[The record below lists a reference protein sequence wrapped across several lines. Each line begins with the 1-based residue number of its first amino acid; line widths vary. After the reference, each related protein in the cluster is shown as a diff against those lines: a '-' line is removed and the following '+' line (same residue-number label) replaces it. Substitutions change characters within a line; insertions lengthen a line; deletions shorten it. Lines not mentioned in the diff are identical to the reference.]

1 MLHPVGSLPA
11 SVYWRRRAVAI
22 AAALGVLLMV
32 WVALPHGD
40 GGGGGRQDTAA
51 LVGSPSPI
59 GGGADLAG
67 RDAAGGRPRPG
78 RQHRRGRRR
87 PGHTDDQPGRPPP
100 PPKPCTDR
108 ALSLRVVPERPAYQV
123 GAKPVFDLVVRN
135 VSAASCV
142 RDLGARL
149 QEVLLYAGARR
160 LWSSNDCYPEGER
173 NVRVLR
179 PAESATFS
187 VEWSGLS
194 SRPSCAGTRVRV
206 GTGTYAAVARLGTL
220 VSPRARLDLR

>member
-22 AAALGVLLMV
+22 AAALGVLLVV

-40 GGGGGRQDTAA
+40 GGSGSGRQDTAA

-59 GGGADLAG
+59 GGEPTSLAATPPAGDPGRAGSTGAGGAG
-67 RDAAGGRPRPG
+67 PATPTTTGPAAAAAEALHRPCPLAAGGPRAARVPGRRQAGVRPGGAQCLGGLVRPRP
-78 RQHRRGRRR
+78 RR
-87 PGHTDDQPGRPPP
+87 
-100 PPKPCTDR
+100 
-108 ALSLRVVPERPAYQV
+108 
-123 GAKPVFDLVVRN
+123 
-135 VSAASCV
+135 
-142 RDLGARL
+142 RL

-194 SRPSCAGTRVRV
+194 SRPSCAGTRARV

>member
-1 MLHPVGSLPA
+1 M
-11 SVYWRRRAVAI
+11 
-22 AAALGVLLMV
+22 
-32 WVALPHGD
+32 
-40 GGGGGRQDTAA
+40 
-51 LVGSPSPI
+51 
-59 GGGADLAG
+59 
-67 RDAAGGRPRPG
+67 
-78 RQHRRGRRR
+78 
-87 PGHTDDQPGRPPP
+87 
-100 PPKPCTDR
+100 
-108 ALSLRVVPERPAYQV
+108 
-123 GAKPVFDLVVRN
+123 FDLVVRN